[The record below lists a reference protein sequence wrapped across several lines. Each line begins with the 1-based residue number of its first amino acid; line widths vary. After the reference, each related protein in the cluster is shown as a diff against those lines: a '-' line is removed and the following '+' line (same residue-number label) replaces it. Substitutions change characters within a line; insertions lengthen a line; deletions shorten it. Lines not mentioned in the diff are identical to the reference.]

1 MITTTISMEHY
12 QSSSSVISYQET
24 SSNLDEHRSTDTKA
38 TSAFT
43 STVRPSSTTKETR
56 IQNSATI
63 LPSTKLSSPESSTA
77 STTTPESS
85 TASTNAST
93 PKTTSSLTSPTSPA
107 AEVHYI
113 VGKIRLTG
121 ETFNSDL
128 TNPESQAYKT
138 LASDLEKLLGDL
150 FRAEGLQLESVTVI
164 GFSQGSVIFD
174 FYVTTLKS
182 KEYQTGNFTVVLLQA
197 VNNGN
202 VLEGK
207 PFVFDVN
214 DFSTMQTKPTTP
226 STANEADKG
235 LQKNDEDDDNAL
247 IVAVVLCVLL
257 FLGVALVVFYIGKKK
272 DWFKR
277 GKRKVV
283 PEE

>member
-1 MITTTISMEHY
+1 M
-12 QSSSSVISYQET
+12 
-24 SSNLDEHRSTDTKA
+24 
-38 TSAFT
+38 
-43 STVRPSSTTKETR
+43 
-56 IQNSATI
+56 
-63 LPSTKLSSPESSTA
+63 
-77 STTTPESS
+77 
-85 TASTNAST
+85 
-93 PKTTSSLTSPTSPA
+93 
-107 AEVHYI
+107 
-113 VGKIRLTG
+113 
-121 ETFNSDL
+121 
-128 TNPESQAYKT
+128 
-138 LASDLEKLLGDL
+138 
-150 FRAEGLQLESVTVI
+150 TVI

-197 VNNGN
+197 ANNSN
-202 VLEGK
+202 ALEGK

-235 LQKNDEDDDNAL
+235 LQKNNEDDDNAL